1 MQHPMN
7 LIGKIAERDNVSD
20 LSYDYL
26 RDTFENLEVKTL
38 INFLQWI
45 NEEEMITESLR
56 FWIKMLNGMV
66 WIW

>member
-45 NEEEMITESLR
+45 NEEEMIA
-56 FWIKMLNGMV
+56 K
-66 WIW
+66 